1 MAGVVHLPATPAQRA
16 LAHYREEERAFGV
29 VLEVLKG
36 SRRGDDLFL
45 KVFSVYR
52 ARMMHL
58 RRLCG
63 AHLSGLE
70 LRSAGEELQRFSRDR
85 DP

>member
-16 LAHYREEERAFGV
+16 LAHYREEERAFGT

-36 SRRGDDLFL
+36 SRRDELLL

-52 ARMMHL
+52 ARMLHL
-58 RRLCG
+58 RRVCG
-63 AHLSGLE
+63 AHLSGLD
-70 LRSAGEELQRFSRDR
+70 LRSAGEELRRFSRDQ